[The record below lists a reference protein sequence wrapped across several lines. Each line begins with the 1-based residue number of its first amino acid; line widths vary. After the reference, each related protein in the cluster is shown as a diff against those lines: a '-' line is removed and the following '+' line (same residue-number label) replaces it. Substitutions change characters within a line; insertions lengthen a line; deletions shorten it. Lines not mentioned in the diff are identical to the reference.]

1 MRKEETWTIGRLLEW
16 TSKFLHQKGIESPR
30 LDSEVLLANSL
41 QCKRIELYT
50 RYEEVASEEGKS
62 AFRSK
67 IEQRLKGCPVAY
79 LVGKKEFFS
88 LELEVTRDVLIPRPD
103 SETLVSEGLQA
114 IKDKVRPRVLD
125 LGTGSGNLAV
135 AIAHQKKDAEVTA
148 VDLSPQAL
156 EVARR
161 NAVRH
166 KVDARI
172 RFFQGDL
179 FSPLSPDEQFDL
191 IVSNPPY
198 IPQGELA
205 GLEPGVRDYEPMLAL
220 DGGPDGFAVTDRIL
234 AGAHDRLAEGG
245 SLMIEIHALLGED
258 ALGRAGKYPQYA
270 KVTIIPDLSDHPR
283 VLWLTRFAE

>member
-41 QCKRIELYT
+41 HCKRIELYT
-50 RYEEVASEEGKS
+50 RYEEVASEEGRT

-67 IEQRLKGCPVAY
+67 IEERLKGCPVAY
-79 LVGKKEFFS
+79 LVGRKEFFS
-88 LELEVTRDVLIPRPD
+88 LEFEVTRDVLIPRPD
-103 SETLVSEGLQA
+103 SETLVSEGLQL
-114 IKDKVRPRVLD
+114 IKDMQRPRVLD
-125 LGTGSGNLAV
+125 IGTGSGNLAI

-148 VDLSPQAL
+148 VDISPRAL

-161 NAVRH
+161 NAVKH

-172 RFFQGDL
+172 RFLQGDL
-179 FSPLSPDEQFDL
+179 FSPLSPGERFDL

-205 GLEPGVRDYEPMLAL
+205 GLAPGVRDYEPMTAL

-234 AGAHDRLAEGG
+234 AEAPDWLAEGG
-245 SLMIEIHALLGED
+245 SLMIEIHSLLGED
-258 ALGRAGKYPQYA
+258 ALDRARRHPQYNRA
-270 KVTIIPDLSDHPR
+270 TIIPDPSDRPR
-283 VLWLTRFAE
+283 VLWLTRSPG